1 MSKLDALLNEYA
13 ESHQNALNKKIHYI
27 CVPFI
32 YFSIVG
38 MLFDLKLGEWNG
50 VEIRWVYLILTLV
63 MIYYARL
70 KFQLML
76 VMLVFSVIC
85 IALNGYIE
93 SLNVVPIF
101 YFSLVVFVLAWIGQF
116 YGHKVEGKKPS
127 FLKDLQFLLI
137 GPAWILWKR

>member
-1 MSKLDALLNEYA
+1 MTKLDSLLNEYA
-13 ESHQNALNKKIHYI
+13 ESHQNALNKSIHYI
-27 CVPFI
+27 CVPLI

-38 MLFDLKLGEWNG
+38 MLFDLKFMEWKG
-50 VEIRWVYLILTLV
+50 VEIRWVYVILMLV

-76 VMLVFSVIC
+76 VMLAFSLLC
-85 IALNGYIE
+85 IGVNLFIA
-93 SLNVVPIF
+93 SLNTMPNF
-101 YFSLVVFVLAWIGQF
+101 YISLIVFVLAWIGQF

>member
-1 MSKLDALLNEYA
+1 MTKLDSLLNEYA
-13 ESHQNALNKKIHYI
+13 ESHQNDLNKSIHYI
-27 CVPFI
+27 CVPLI

-38 MLFDLKLGEWNG
+38 MLFDMQLIEWKG
-50 VEIRWVYLILTLV
+50 VEIRWVYVILLLV

-76 VMLVFSVIC
+76 VMLAFSLLC
-85 IALNGYIE
+85 IGVNLFIA
-93 SLNVVPIF
+93 SLNTIPSF
-101 YFSLVVFVLAWIGQF
+101 YISLIVFVLAWIGQF

>member
-1 MSKLDALLNEYA
+1 MTKLDSLLNEYA
-13 ESHQNALNKKIHYI
+13 DSHQNALNKSIHYI
-27 CVPFI
+27 CVPLI

-38 MLFDLKLGEWNG
+38 MLFDLKLMEWKG
-50 VEIRWVYLILTLV
+50 VEIRWVYFILLLV

-76 VMLVFSVIC
+76 VMLAFSLLC
-85 IALNGYIE
+85 IGVNLFIA
-93 SLNVVPIF
+93 SLNTMPSF
-101 YFSLVVFVLAWIGQF
+101 YISLIVFVLAWIGQF

>member
-13 ESHQNALNKKIHYI
+13 QSHQNALNKKIHYI

-38 MLFDLKLGEWNG
+38 MLFGLKLGEWNG

-76 VMLVFSVIC
+76 VMLVFSLIC
-85 IALNGYIE
+85 IALNGYI
-93 SLNVVPIF
+93 
-101 YFSLVVFVLAWIGQF
+101 
-116 YGHKVEGKKPS
+116 
-127 FLKDLQFLLI
+127 
-137 GPAWILWKR
+137 